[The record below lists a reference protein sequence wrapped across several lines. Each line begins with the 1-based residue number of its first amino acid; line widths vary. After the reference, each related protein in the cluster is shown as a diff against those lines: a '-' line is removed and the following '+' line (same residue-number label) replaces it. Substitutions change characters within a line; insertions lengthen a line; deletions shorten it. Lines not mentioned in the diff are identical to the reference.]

1 MRARNG
7 AHGSTATTQEEIA
20 PMNDIPYQQR
30 PPVARSAHDDER
42 TNGLTR
48 RTVLAG
54 AAAVT
59 AAATLAAVDT
69 PAAAGSVAADSTADM
84 SAFVVLSAA
93 LTGLPEAK
101 LAPGFSFNSPK
112 PPAPPNTDLSTMDP
126 GSDPVDIKQEYFDWI
141 NKRRPAAFEKLLQ
154 IVRDNIKAPDRAK
167 AIIDKVQ
174 FDDESK
180 KDEPKRTPTE
190 IEAKYLA
197 RSIVLMWYL
206 GAWYDPDDLQAGS
219 NDPKVTPNFEVI
231 SPKAYTQG
239 WALKVAQAHPM
250 GYSEMQFGYWTRPPN
265 PRSDFTG

>member
-7 AHGSTATTQEEIA
+7 AHGSMATTQEEIA

-54 AAAVT
+54 AAAGT

-112 PPAPPNTDLSTMDP
+112 P
-126 GSDPVDIKQEYFDWI
+126 
-141 NKRRPAAFEKLLQ
+141 
-154 IVRDNIKAPDRAK
+154 
-167 AIIDKVQ
+167 
-174 FDDESK
+174 
-180 KDEPKRTPTE
+180 
-190 IEAKYLA
+190 
-197 RSIVLMWYL
+197 
-206 GAWYDPDDLQAGS
+206 
-219 NDPKVTPNFEVI
+219 
-231 SPKAYTQG
+231 
-239 WALKVAQAHPM
+239 
-250 GYSEMQFGYWTRPPN
+250 
-265 PRSDFTG
+265 